1 MHANYRPGMYLA
13 LVHSGEQNI
22 YDSHP
27 SEFMS
32 GDRHKYK
39 GKFEKRKKETTKH
52 MIRIYSINIY

>member
-39 GKFEKRKKETTKH
+39 GKFEKRNNQA
-52 MIRIYSINIY
+52 YD

>member
-39 GKFEKRKKETTKH
+39 CEKQTNKQIKQP
-52 MIRIYSINIY
+52 SI